1 MSNSCTVTN
10 PFLNYDCNLLV
21 VKSQL
26 KNDWMD
32 TKLQIKF
39 VEIYSNMYN
48 IKNLIVKFNV
58 MI

>member
-39 VEIYSNMYN
+39 VKIYSNMYN
-48 IKNLIVKFNV
+48 IKKLIVKFSV